1 MNVQEIAYKLESYK
15 NDFYESKK
23 EQLNNVTD
31 TGVYPYIYTKI
42 IDEIKNVKIFILFSF
57 ISMFFLSL
65 AALLS
70 ISNKMLGEV
79 STLPL
84 LFISLLS
91 IGFSFGLSIYLDNIE
106 NAMAACGGLIGL
118 NVDYC
123 MISKGFMD
131 FKLDDKFS
139 SGRFNMYS
147 CCERKVILDYAH
159 NIEGYKAIISSLKKL
174 KGKRNLI
181 GVIGIPGDRKNDIG
195 HAIGEICAKNFD
207 KIVIKEDIDKR
218 GRKNGE
224 IAELLK
230 SSIVQFNKNANLAI
244 CLDEVE
250 ALKHAIKIS
259 DKDDII
265 VVFYEKLSSNCC
277 CKAGVP
283 YFKS

>member
-91 IGFSFGLSIYLDNIE
+91 IGFSFGLSIYLEKKYYKRFFVNIKKDKNQLTDFLTMVHQNE
-106 NAMAACGGLIGL
+106 LNDSLIT
-118 NVDYC
+118 
-123 MISKGFMD
+123 
-131 FKLDDKFS
+131 DD
-139 SGRFNMYS
+139 
-147 CCERKVILDYAH
+147 IH
-159 NIEGYKAIISSLKKL
+159 
-174 KGKRNLI
+174 
-181 GVIGIPGDRKNDIG
+181 
-195 HAIGEICAKNFD
+195 
-207 KIVIKEDIDKR
+207 
-218 GRKNGE
+218 
-224 IAELLK
+224 ELLK
-230 SSIVQFNKNANLAI
+230 LELSDEEYLNLRERGLTYQNVNIIIIPKLTSLFKDERKQQFLNEKHNVSLTQKDINRINK
-244 CLDEVE
+244 CLTKPV
-250 ALKHAIKIS
+250 
-259 DKDDII
+259 
-265 VVFYEKLSSNCC
+265 
-277 CKAGVP
+277 
-283 YFKS
+283 